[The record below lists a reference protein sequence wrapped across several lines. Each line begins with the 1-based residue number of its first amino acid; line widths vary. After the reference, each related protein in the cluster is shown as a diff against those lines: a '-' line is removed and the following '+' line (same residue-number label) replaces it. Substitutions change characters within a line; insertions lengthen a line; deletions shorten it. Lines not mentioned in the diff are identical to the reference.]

1 MLNVI
6 TVKTM
11 RESDAHTIQ
20 EYVPSLELMYRAA
33 MGVFLA
39 GVWNGRIMIAAGPG
53 NNGGDGYALA
63 CILAGHG
70 YACRVVTSGGK
81 RSGDG
86 AFFAARAERLGVPM
100 EPYAP
105 GAFAGASVIVDCLL
119 GTGFSGSVREPYR
132 SAIREMN
139 AAPARKISV
148 DIPSGMNGDTGAAE
162 LAVRSDLTVTVG
174 YVKTG
179 LVAACAQPFI
189 ARLVCADIGIVL
201 DREESRLCT
210 AEAWTE
216 ALAERSDIRLAP
228 PWLDPAPID
237 VRGISY
243 EGAAP

>member
-1 MLNVI
+1 MDHQTFLPCVS
-6 TVKTM
+6 VQTM
-11 RESDAHTIQ
+11 RASDQWTI
-20 EYVPSLELMYRAA
+20 EHGTSGRTLMYRAA

-119 GTGFSGSVREPYR
+119 GTGFHGTLREPY
-132 SAIREMN
+132 ADMIAEIN
-139 AAPARKISV
+139 AANAYVLSV
-148 DIPSGMNGDTGAAE
+148 DINSGMNGDTGEAEAA
-162 LAVRSDLTVTVG
+162 ARSDLTVTIG
-174 YVKTG
+174 FVKTG
-179 LVAACAQPFI
+179 LVAPAASRCI
-189 ARLVCADIGIVL
+189 SRLLCADIGITCLKEDARIVPHMMQGEGQILCPPYL
-201 DREESRLCT
+201 DMEL
-210 AEAWTE
+210 
-216 ALAERSDIRLAP
+216 
-228 PWLDPAPID
+228 ID
-237 VRGISY
+237 VSGLT
-243 EGAAP
+243 APGD